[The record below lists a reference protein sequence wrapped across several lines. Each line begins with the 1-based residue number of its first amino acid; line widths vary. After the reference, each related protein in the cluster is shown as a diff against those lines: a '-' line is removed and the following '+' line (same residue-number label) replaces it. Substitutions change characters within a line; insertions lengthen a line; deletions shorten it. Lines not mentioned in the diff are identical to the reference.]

1 MKKLFLLLAALAV
14 LVGCANNQ
22 SSKKPQAPAEESVPV
37 EAEAEPAS
45 EPAQLLVQP
54 QARQTVK
61 EPVQP
66 VEQPEE
72 SVESVEAEVEQTQ
85 EAAPEVVEEAAP
97 VQEAVVTVD
106 ALCQQF
112 GVYELFSQYD
122 RLLKDGDK
130 KNAKKIEA
138 QLTQLKKQI
147 KADQT
152 LPEKLRESFKNYI
165 EDKQEEIG
173 ARYK

>member
-72 SVESVEAEVEQTQ
+72 SVEAEVEQPQ
-85 EAAPEVVEEAAP
+85 ESAPEVVEEAAP

-130 KNAKKIEA
+130 KSAKKIEA

>member
-72 SVESVEAEVEQTQ
+72 SVEAEVEQTQ
-85 EAAPEVVEEAAP
+85 EAAPETVEEAAP

-112 GVYELFSQYD
+112 GVYDLFSQYD
-122 RLLKDGDK
+122 RLLKDGEK
-130 KNAKKIEA
+130 KSAKKIEA
-138 QLTQLKKQI
+138 QLTLLKKQI

-152 LPEKLRESFKNYI
+152 LPEKLRESFRNYI

>member
-72 SVESVEAEVEQTQ
+72 SVEAEVEQPQ
-85 EAAPEVVEEAAP
+85 ESAPEVGEEAAP

-112 GVYELFSQYD
+112 GVYELFTQFD
-122 RLLKDGDK
+122 RFLKDGDK
-130 KNAKKIEA
+130 KSARKIEG
-138 QLTQLKKQI
+138 QLSQLKKQV
-147 KADQT
+147 KANSA